1 MPIPW
6 ERKEGG
12 REEAELFKGC
22 PRPTEAKGPW
32 GRVPGLRR
40 AVEGTAEDKGWTRKQ
55 QRHRRVKKG
64 KGGVREIEDRPLTPS
79 GRQVIGQESH

>member
-6 ERKEGG
+6 ERKKAG
-12 REEAELFKGC
+12 REEAKLFKGR
-22 PRPTEAKGPW
+22 PRPTEAKGPR
-32 GRVPGLRR
+32 GRVPGQGR
-40 AVEGTAEDKGWTRKQ
+40 AVGSTAEDKGWMRKQ

-64 KGGVREIEDRPLTPS
+64 KGGVREVEDRPLTPS